1 MLEKE
6 KQSKSKI
13 DKRKKIIMARTNIN
27 ETETNDLKV
36 GSLRRST
43 KWINSWLNWWKK
55 TQKSPVLRV
64 QRRAITVDLTDIERI
79 IREDCEQIY
88 AKNEKIWM

>member
-43 KWINSWLNWWKK
+43 K
-55 TQKSPVLRV
+55 
-64 QRRAITVDLTDIERI
+64 
-79 IREDCEQIY
+79 
-88 AKNEKIWM
+88 